1 MDSGLALGISLDT
14 SRSYVF
20 LTIEPVHFAASV
32 QLMSFLY

>member
-14 SRSYVF
+14 SKSYVC
-20 LTIEPVHFAASV
+20 LTIESVHFAASV